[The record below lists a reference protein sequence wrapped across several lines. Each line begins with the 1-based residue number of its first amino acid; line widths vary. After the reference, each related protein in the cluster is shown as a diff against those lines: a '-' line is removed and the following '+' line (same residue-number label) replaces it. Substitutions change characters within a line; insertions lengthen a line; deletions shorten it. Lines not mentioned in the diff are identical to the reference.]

1 MDIGK
6 AFTFV
11 FEDDQWITK
20 ILIAA
25 AILALGILFS
35 WVLLIPLILASL
47 LLSGYGLEITR
58 RVIKGGLPVL
68 PEWDNWGD
76 LLVDGVK
83 VWVIGIVYALP
94 IIIVSAC
101 LSIPIGI
108 AGENSQEMSS
118 AFSAVLSC
126 LSFLWAIVMSLLLPA
141 AIARFVAE
149 DDLGA
154 AFHFVDVFNLVKENF
169 ATYLIVLVM
178 SWVAGL
184 VGGLG
189 LLVCG
194 VGWLV
199 TYPYSTFVTSHLYGQ
214 AYREATRP
222 AAELVVEEELA

>member
-58 RVIKGGLPVL
+58 RVITGGIPVL

-83 VWVIGIVYALP
+83 VWVIGVVYALP

-101 LSIPIGI
+101 LSIPISI
-108 AGENSQEMSS
+108 AGENSQEVSS

-149 DDLGA
+149 DDLSA

-169 ATYLIVLVM
+169 ATYLIVLIM

-184 VGGLG
+184 IGGLG

-214 AYREATRP
+214 AYLEATGP